1 MPFKQEHCRIETN
14 EQNVTAKYPINKWN
28 DFETKNSLTPEQ
40 TFFFF
45 HLVLPLS
52 LWKLSFLHL
61 QHHWCME
68 DVDSPFRKQARGAE
82 NKLCISADRSH
93 RKGHFA

>member
-14 EQNVTAKYPINKWN
+14 EQNVTVKYPINKWK

-45 HLVLPLS
+45 PFSTASVS
-52 LWKLSFLHL
+52 
-61 QHHWCME
+61 ME
-68 DVDSPFRKQARGAE
+68 TVFSPP
-82 NKLCISADRSH
+82 SASPVHGRCALTIQ
-93 RKGHFA
+93 KTG